1 MRIGQTGARV
11 PPLRWNRISTSR
23 F

>member
-11 PPLRWNRISTSR
+11 PPLRWNRISTSPR
-23 F
+23 